1 MSYYTDTVQF
11 CDFNIAVV
19 NLKPALKLKECVYLE
34 LMKLEINTDA
44 DEKGI
49 MVAHTCMFASFVCLI
64 NQGRTDI
71 YILRLP
77 EIYCN
82 PGLLLYQGSILS

>member
-1 MSYYTDTVQF
+1 MTPQF

-34 LMKLEINTDA
+34 LMKLEINIDA

-49 MVAHTCMFASFVCLI
+49 MVASTRMFANFVCLI

-71 YILRLP
+71 YIFRLP
-77 EIYCN
+77 KIYF
-82 PGLLLYQGSILS
+82 SHII

>member
-1 MSYYTDTVQF
+1 MSYYSDTIRF

-34 LMKLEINTDA
+34 PMKLEINTDA

-49 MVAHTCMFASFVCLI
+49 MVACTRTFANFVCLI
-64 NQGRTDI
+64 NQRQRDI
-71 YILRLP
+71 YIFRLP
-77 EIYCN
+77 KIYF
-82 PGLLLYQGSILS
+82 SHII